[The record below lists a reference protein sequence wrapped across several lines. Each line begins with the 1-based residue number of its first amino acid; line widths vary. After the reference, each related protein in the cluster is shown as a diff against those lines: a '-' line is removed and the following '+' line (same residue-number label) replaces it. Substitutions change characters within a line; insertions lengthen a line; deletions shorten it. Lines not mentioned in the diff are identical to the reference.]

1 MDSHVS
7 SQNTVNYSS
16 PELFLFLRRLV
27 LCKIIAIILQDSK
40 SLSSMVVFL
49 NGDVIVG
56 QSSASLSIYMIVV
69 IKAIMFKIVAKCS
82 NNKG

>member
-1 MDSHVS
+1 VDSHVS

-16 PELFLFLRRLV
+16 PELFLFLWCLV
-27 LCKIIAIILQDSK
+27 LCKIIAVILQDSK
-40 SLSSMVVFL
+40 CLSGMVVFL

-69 IKAIMFKIVAKCS
+69 IKAIMFKIVAKGS
-82 NNKG
+82 NDEG